1 MLRRISWI
9 FMFFSRRRRIFS
21 NAGHI
26 HRRQC
31 DAKEG
36 DTEGASKVD
45 TCQSERS
52 HVGNTNEKK
61 GLRGS

>member
-1 MLRRISWI
+1 
-9 FMFFSRRRRIFS
+9 MFFSRRRRIFS
-21 NAGHI
+21 SPGNI

-36 DTEGASKVD
+36 DTEGASEVD

-52 HVGNTNEKK
+52 HVGNTNGKEKE
-61 GLRGS
+61 LRGS